1 MPLVQKFVVVNW
13 LAFPSRHLREKT
25 SLAVTSRGCCGPEDE
40 KTTACTSTRRRST
53 PRSLVG
59 LSTGMFESV
68 MVQVLRQEEQLR
80 AKEEKR

>member
-1 MPLVQKFVVVNW
+1 MENPNCE
-13 LAFPSRHLREKT
+13 LAYFFPSRHLREKT
-25 SLAVTSRGCCGPEDE
+25 SIAVTSRGCCGLEDE
-40 KTTACTSTRRRST
+40 KGTACISTRRRST
-53 PRSLVG
+53 PRHLVG